1 MLHWLKTD
9 WKSHQWRDSNEEHNW
24 GREEESKMQE
34 TEINFYFKAF
44 PGSSLE
50 LALHLLEHLEIC
62 LLVRFSKDYFKKKYW
77 ILRLKLR
84 KSKRRKST
92 GMYMPTQF
100 YTLYDR
106 YWQGF
111 EGQLHEVTMW
121 TRNQVISWKSIMHPT
136 TTKKCTVWP
145 I

>member
-1 MLHWLKTD
+1 MRNTI
-9 WKSHQWRDSNEEHNW
+9 
-24 GREEESKMQE
+24 EEEKRNPKCKKLRLTSISRHFQVHPWNLLSTFWSIWK
-34 TEINFYFKAF
+34 YVCWW
-44 PGSSLE
+44 GSQRITS
-50 LALHLLEHLEIC
+50 
-62 LLVRFSKDYFKKKYW
+62 KKYW

-136 TTKKCTVWP
+136 KKKVLCGQFNR
-145 I
+145 ISNRIKCIM